1 MKKETLISSLLVV
14 AGLGLA
20 ANGVLS
26 LNSTEQLRH
35 HRNPFAIQ
43 QSAYGKLFARLSET
57 TVDRVWHLG
66 VEQIVPHYMSGVEH
80 GDEEENEAEAT
91 AALLDGPL
99 SPAALPEELPHP
111 ENEELV
117 KTPEQRTS
125 LELGKRW
132 IQDRVVAQHTRT
144 NPNGLNQQHLNTVYK
159 EIEELLLRSFKMDP
173 THYGAYDSYHLF
185 LTTTNLGG
193 SAGKANQ
200 ARLVAGAAMS
210 AARNEDEDPE
220 PWLTAAAAG
229 MNLYLMDAAP
239 YMEKGESIP
248 LDILKK
254 YRDQIGFCLSR
265 FDAIQTKSEKA
276 GIWDNLSMDRQM
288 EIAER
293 SRFASRT
300 FKQFDVMIARGE
312 SRGIVTTPESEV
324 AETGGPREE

>member
-1 MKKETLISSLLVV
+1 MKKETLISSLLIV
-14 AGLGLA
+14 AGIALA

-26 LNSTEQLRH
+26 MRSAEQLRH
-35 HRNPFAIQ
+35 NRNPFAIQ

-66 VEQIVPHYMSGVEH
+66 VEQIVPHYMSGLEH
-80 GDEEENEAEAT
+80 GEEHEEMDSAPSPVADDKSEVLNRADVAAT
-91 AALLDGPL
+91 GTEKDRLAAQ
-99 SPAALPEELPHP
+99 PAGID
-111 ENEELV
+111 
-117 KTPEQRTS
+117 R
-125 LELGKRW
+125 GKRW

-193 SAGKANQ
+193 SPGKAKQ
-200 ARLVAGAAMS
+200 ARLIAGAAMS

-239 YMEKGESIP
+239 YMEKGEAIP
-248 LDILKK
+248 LEILER
-254 YRDQIGFCLSR
+254 YRTQIGYCLAR
-265 FDAIQTKSEKA
+265 FDAVQAKSEKA
-276 GIWDNLSMDRQM
+276 GIWQNLSFDRQM

-300 FKQFDVMIARGE
+300 FKQFDVMIARAE
-312 SRGIVTTPESEV
+312 SKMSGDAPEAEV
-324 AETGGPREE
+324 AEKTEAVEE

>member
-1 MKKETLISSLLVV
+1 MNKETLISSLLVA

-20 ANGVLS
+20 GSGVFS
-26 LNSTEQLRH
+26 LKSAEQLRH

-66 VEQIVPHYMSGVEH
+66 VEQIVPHYMSGLEH
-80 GDEEENEAEAT
+80 GEEEEENEAEAT
-91 AALLDGPL
+91 AALLDGTPPPVDPNDL
-99 SPAALPEELPHP
+99 TRP

-117 KTPEQRTS
+117 KASEHRAR

-193 SAGKANQ
+193 SPGKAKQ
-200 ARLVAGAAMS
+200 ARLIAQVAMS
-210 AARNEDEDPE
+210 AARHESEDPE

-265 FDAIQTKSEKA
+265 FDEVQTKSERA

-300 FKQFDVMIARGE
+300 FKQFDVMIARAE
-312 SRGIVTTPESEV
+312 SRGTSVTPEGEIADTTATD
-324 AETGGPREE
+324 AE